1 MLSYLIV
8 DHDKGIAQEA
18 ATAAIKRGTPLE
30 GGAFIADKDK
40 SYDGINAVIAP
51 REIDNDDIAEGEV
64 FNKVPTRV
72 GEHYATSEVDGVV
85 AAKDPLKVEGNKFK
99 KTDAGAA
106 DWECVGEYANP
117 FGVKMYHVKR
127 IPTKTVGG

>member
-18 ATAAIKRGTPLE
+18 AAAAIKRGTPLE

-40 SYDGINAVIAP
+40 SYDGINAVITP
-51 REIDNDDIAEGEV
+51 REIDNDDIAVGEV

-72 GEHYATSEVDGVV
+72 GEHLRGEDVSCEAHPH
-85 AAKDPLKVEGNKFK
+85 KDCRRLKNRRNNMK
-99 KTDAGAA
+99 AG
-106 DWECVGEYANP
+106 
-117 FGVKMYHVKR
+117 
-127 IPTKTVGG
+127 

>member
-18 ATAAIKRGTPLE
+18 AAAAIKRGTPLE

-40 SYDGINAVIAP
+40 SYDGINAVVTP
-51 REIDNDDIAEGEV
+51 REIDNDDIAVGEV

-85 AAKDPLKVEGNKFK
+85 GGARSFEGGGEQVQKDRR
-99 KTDAGAA
+99 
-106 DWECVGEYANP
+106 WRC
-117 FGVKMYHVKR
+117 
-127 IPTKTVGG
+127 

>member
-1 MLSYLIV
+1 M
-8 DHDKGIAQEA
+8 
-18 ATAAIKRGTPLE
+18 
-30 GGAFIADKDK
+30 
-40 SYDGINAVIAP
+40 
-51 REIDNDDIAEGEV
+51 
-64 FNKVPTRV
+64 
-72 GEHYATSEVDGVV
+72 
-85 AAKDPLKVEGNKFK
+85 KVEGNKFK

>member
-18 ATAAIKRGTPLE
+18 AAAAIKRGTPLE

-40 SYDGINAVIAP
+40 SYDGINAVITP

-72 GEHYATSEVDGVV
+72 GEHYATSEVDGAV

-99 KTDAGAA
+99 KADAGSA